1 MPETEIVNFVFYSD
15 NIELKNKFLGT
26 LINLESAVLFRN
38 SCWKLGNKKYIS
50 PLFKFIFKRR

>member
-38 SCWKLGNKKYIS
+38 SC
-50 PLFKFIFKRR
+50 